1 MSSMAQIDDRRHDH
15 AREPLDPLLL
25 EDPGSNGKGSGKSE
39 LYGIART
46 STDGVG
52 MVTLLGDFGLKDATV
67 SIGIEAT
74 AAMGIA
80 QRVGLNNVC
89 HVVVDIL
96 WIH

>member
-1 MSSMAQIDDRRHDH
+1 MAQIDDRRHDH
-15 AREPLDPLLL
+15 ARDSLDPLLL
-25 EDPGSNGKGSGKSE
+25 EDPGSNGRGSGESE
-39 LYGIART
+39 HYGIART
-46 STDGVG
+46 STDGLG
-52 MVTLLGDFGLKDATV
+52 MVTLLEDFGLKDATV
-67 SIGIEAT
+67 SIGIDAT